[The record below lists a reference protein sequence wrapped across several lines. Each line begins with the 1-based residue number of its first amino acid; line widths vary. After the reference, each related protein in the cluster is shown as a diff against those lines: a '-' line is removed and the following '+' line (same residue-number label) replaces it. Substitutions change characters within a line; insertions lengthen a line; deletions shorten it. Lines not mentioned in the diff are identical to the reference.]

1 MVNLF
6 RPDADEQLAQK
17 SAEWF
22 AARLGKA
29 TASRMDDICA
39 KTKTGYSASRENYA
53 VELALEILTQRR
65 TEGFVKAAMQWG
77 IDKEPEARAAYE
89 VATGNFVQEVGIYDH
104 PSIPMSAASPDGL
117 VGDDGL
123 IEIKCPE
130 SKQHLRN
137 LISRKPDTGYML
149 QMQWQM
155 ACTGRQWCDFCSYDP
170 RFPEQHQLL
179 IVRVPRDAKLI
190 EDLEKEVRSFRAEV
204 DAIVEKLRNIK

>member
-1 MVNLF
+1 M
-6 RPDADEQLAQK
+6 A
-17 SAEWF
+17 
-22 AARLGKA
+22 
-29 TASRMDDICA
+29 DICA

-53 VELALEILTQRR
+53 MELALEIITNRK
-65 TEGFVKAAMQWG
+65 TDSYTNSAMQWG

-89 VATGNFVQEVGIYDH
+89 VSTGNFVQEVGLYDH
-104 PSIPMSAASPDGL
+104 PDVPMSAASPDGL
-117 VGDDGL
+117 VGEDGL

-137 LISRKPDTGYML
+137 LISRTPDTKYIM

-155 ACTGRQWCDFCSYDP
+155 ACTGRKFCEFVSYDP

-179 IVRVPRDAKLI
+179 IVRVLRDSKLI

>member
-1 MVNLF
+1 MI
-6 RPDADEQLAQK
+6 EQRTD
-17 SAEWF
+17 EWF

-53 VELALEILTQRR
+53 VELALETLTQRKA
-65 TEGFVKAAMQWG
+65 EGFVKAAMQWG

-155 ACTGRQWCDFCSYDP
+155 ACTGREWCDFCSYDP

-179 IVRVPRDAKLI
+179 IVRVPRDSKLI

>member
-1 MVNLF
+1 MDQ
-6 RPDADEQLAQK
+6 RTD
-17 SAEWF
+17 EWF

-29 TASRMDDICA
+29 TASRMADICA

-53 VELALEILTQRR
+53 MELALEIITNRK
-65 TEGFVKAAMQWG
+65 TDSYTNSAMQWG
-77 IDKEPEARAAYE
+77 VDKEPEARAAYE
-89 VATGNFVQEVGIYDH
+89 VATGNFVQEVGLYDH
-104 PSIPMSAASPDGL
+104 PGVPMSAASPDGL

-137 LISRKPDTGYML
+137 LISRTPDTKYIM

-155 ACTGRQWCDFCSYDP
+155 ACTGRQWCDFVSYDP

-179 IVRVPRDAKLI
+179 IVRVPRDSKLI